1 MSSPGSHPINSS
13 SQDLADVTSAT
24 ATAATYPRMA
34 CSAGGRRW
42 GGTWRCCSGRGRTAA
57 HGTVAAALQQREV
70 DTWGCCSGPGR
81 TAARGGKGHAL
92 RQREVGMMEMNSLSV
107 ESPGNN
113 RQLLRWTP
121 CPELGS
127 VASDSRLWRPA
138 PVVSSVDV
146 PAPHL
151 RARQCQES
159 TLRAARWPRTQ
170 GMSIRGAFCTSTH
183 STLRKVRPNLSA
195 LLPACRHPALV

>member
-1 MSSPGSHPINSS
+1 
-13 SQDLADVTSAT
+13 
-24 ATAATYPRMA
+24 
-34 CSAGGRRW
+34 
-42 GGTWRCCSGRGRTAA
+42 
-57 HGTVAAALQQREV
+57 
-70 DTWGCCSGPGR
+70 
-81 TAARGGKGHAL
+81 
-92 RQREVGMMEMNSLSV
+92 MEMNSLSV

-170 GMSIRGAFCTSTH
+170 GMSIRGSRCVLHLNSFNTQKSAPQPQRDVACLPPPSPRIGAWEHCSASLRAGILSRPLAVASTGDGF
-183 STLRKVRPNLSA
+183 LILFYM
-195 LLPACRHPALV
+195 